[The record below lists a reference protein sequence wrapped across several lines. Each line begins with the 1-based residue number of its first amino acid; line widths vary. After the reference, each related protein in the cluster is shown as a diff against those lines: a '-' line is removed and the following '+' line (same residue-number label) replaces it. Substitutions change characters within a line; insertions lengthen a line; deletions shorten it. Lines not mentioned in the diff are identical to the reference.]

1 MGCDIHIITEV
12 KKNGK
17 WEYVPDIPKS
27 LDTRNYTTFAV
38 LSGVRDSFN
47 SNIFPVK
54 GLPSDISGKKFC
66 FKSDRPLIERLYN
79 ENSTTC
85 LVIGDEVIGE
95 LYSSDD
101 ERYKKTMVEI
111 TELEYECLDNMKKD
125 SSSYGSR
132 YQSLGWSESGGVRT
146 YHVYD
151 ANAVGGEWK
160 KIPFKQL
167 FATFDEFA
175 KKHYEDEWD
184 EDAQDYGYWKVNF
197 ESDDYHSHNYI
208 TLKEFE
214 DADYTDYTLQKC
226 KISKEFY
233 QAFINNNGVL
243 PSVFKIEESAI
254 GDLRDVFQEA
264 LSPTVTIAWPDTD
277 ISDKKYPIFAAVKE
291 LKEIAEKYN
300 VVNHE
305 DVRIVFAFDN

>member
-17 WEYVPDIPKS
+17 WEYVPEVPKS

-66 FKSDRPLIERLYN
+66 FESDRPHIERLYN
-79 ENSTTC
+79 EDSTTC
-85 LVIGDEVIGE
+85 LVIGDEIVSE
-95 LYSSDD
+95 LYSCGG
-101 ERYKKTMVEI
+101 KTHIEI
-111 TELEYECLDNMKKD
+111 TEAEYVQIKKEPD
-125 SSSYGSR
+125 ESR
-132 YQSLGWSESGGVRT
+132 YQLLSWSETGGIRT
-146 YHVYD
+146 YHVCD

-175 KKHYEDEWD
+175 KKHYENEWD
-184 EDAQDYGYWKVNF
+184 EDAQDYGYWRVDF

-214 DADYTDYTLQKC
+214 DADYTDYTLKKC
-226 KISKEFY
+226 KISKKFY
-233 QAFINNNGVL
+233 QAFISNDGVL
-243 PSVFKIEESAI
+243 PSIFKVEDSAI
-254 GDLRDVFQEA
+254 GDIRDVFQEA
-264 LSPTVTIAWPDTD
+264 VSPTVTIAWLDTD
-277 ISDKKYPIFAAVKE
+277 ISDKKYPIFAAAKE